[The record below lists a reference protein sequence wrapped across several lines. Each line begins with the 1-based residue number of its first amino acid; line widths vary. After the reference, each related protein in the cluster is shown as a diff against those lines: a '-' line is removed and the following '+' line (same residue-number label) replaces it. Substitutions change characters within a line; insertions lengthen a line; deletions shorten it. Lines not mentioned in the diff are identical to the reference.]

1 MQRSGVSAESRHI
14 HALVF
19 RITFA
24 PSSSCQPEC
33 LNLLTLL
40 SQAPCKISS
49 HPRTE
54 KPSAFPLS
62 PCMRACAFQDPHAH
76 RVLFSATAVQAARQS
91 PIHPGWLLF
100 SRQDGGRSRGFFWG
114 RWWKRVP
121 SLNSFVSR
129 SLHQKP
135 P

>member
-1 MQRSGVSAESRHI
+1 MCCLIEEISAEIRSQCREQTHSCSGVSH
-14 HALVF
+14 HLC
-19 RITFA
+19 TC
-24 PSSSCQPEC
+24 SSCQPEC

-76 RVLFSATAVQAARQS
+76 RVLFSVTAVQAARQS

-114 RWWKRVP
+114 RWWKCVP
-121 SLNSFVSR
+121 SLTV
-129 SLHQKP
+129 L
-135 P
+135 